1 MLNGY
6 GLQDEAGPGVEVST
20 NDAFTNQAY
29 DALLSFT
36 YGRGRRHSV
45 RFYSRGPDK
54 PLEIISLG
62 VELTDDDSR
71 GKFGE

>member
-1 MLNGY
+1 M
-6 GLQDEAGPGVEVST
+6 ST
-20 NDAFTNQAY
+20 NDAFTNQAS